1 MKKRAYQYVR
11 VSSRGQLDGHGIDR
25 QKRAIASYAK
35 KNRIQLV
42 ETFEEQETGT
52 TEHRPEL
59 AKMLKRLKQNPDV
72 RFVLVE
78 KLDRV
83 ARDLIVQERVVARLR
98 ELEVNLISVVEG
110 EDLLSQDPT
119 RKFIRQTLGAVAE
132 LDKSLL
138 VEKLRLSREQIRST
152 RGRCE
157 GRKPIEAVEP
167 ELLAELKRLRRKR
180 PGKRCRSYA
189 QIAEILNERQIPT
202 VTGKPWSAWMAR
214 YFLTQTRSKRL
225 VTATTSPK

>member
-11 VSSRGQLDGHGIDR
+11 VSGRGQLHGDGHDR
-25 QKRAIASYAK
+25 QKRAIATYARK
-35 KNRIQLV
+35 HGIQIV

-59 AKMLKRLKQNPDV
+59 ARMLKSLKQNPDV
-72 RFVLVE
+72 RYVLVE

-98 ELEVNLISVVEG
+98 ELEVNLVSVIEG
-110 EDLLSQDPT
+110 DDLLSTDPT

-138 VEKLRLSREQIRST
+138 VEKLRLSRENIRST
-152 RGRCE
+152 NGRCE
-157 GRKPIEAVEP
+157 GRKPIEALEP
-167 ELLAELKRLRRKR
+167 DLLDELKKLRRKR
-180 PGKRCRSYA
+180 PGKRPRTYA
-189 QIAEILNERQIPT
+189 QIAEILNQQGIQT
-202 VTGKPWSAWMAR
+202 VSGKPWSAWMAR
-214 YFLTQTRSKRL
+214 YFLTQTRKKRL
-225 VTATTSPK
+225 VSATGRAK